1 MKKFYLIL
9 LICITI
15 LIFSQE
21 KAITMQ
27 RVESLSWVE
36 PYPVGKIVEINELGD
51 IFAVDN
57 SDKAYYLKDGSN
69 SWVQILD
76 QYYNLNI
83 TGFYSAPDNSIFVMT
98 KTGLYHS
105 TNSSSYSMSKI
116 LVETEIFSTA
126 VNSLGTIYSGTTDGL
141 YRSDDNGVSWAISY
155 TYPLKMA
162 IDNNDVIYI
171 EEYNSGLCRS
181 YDNGDT
187 WEEINS
193 NLSKDMEINDI
204 EIATDG
210 TVFVSV
216 KDNGLYK
223 LSGDIWVIDTPN
235 ATIMHAGKDG
245 FMYCSSYDTIYKKAT
260 TDNFWTPVKDSM
272 GNITSFSSNS
282 GKIIAAYA
290 DDMLIFESIDSGNT
304 WTTNGQIIYPTILS
318 LLTFN
323 NYVFVGTGDGFYRS
337 V

>member
-21 KAITMQ
+21 KAITVQ

-141 YRSDDNGVSWAISY
+141 YR
-155 TYPLKMA
+155 
-162 IDNNDVIYI
+162 
-171 EEYNSGLCRS
+171 
-181 YDNGDT
+181 
-187 WEEINS
+187 
-193 NLSKDMEINDI
+193 
-204 EIATDG
+204 
-210 TVFVSV
+210 
-216 KDNGLYK
+216 
-223 LSGDIWVIDTPN
+223 
-235 ATIMHAGKDG
+235 
-245 FMYCSSYDTIYKKAT
+245 
-260 TDNFWTPVKDSM
+260 
-272 GNITSFSSNS
+272 
-282 GKIIAAYA
+282 
-290 DDMLIFESIDSGNT
+290 
-304 WTTNGQIIYPTILS
+304 
-318 LLTFN
+318 
-323 NYVFVGTGDGFYRS
+323 
-337 V
+337 